1 MEKNTSEFCF
11 FRKTSY
17 FCLVKELFDSIATQ
31 NAEIRTVAKSLPLF
45 LKYYAKSLFF
55 NRLHQTDENLK

>member
-1 MEKNTSEFCF
+1 MV
-11 FRKTSY
+11 Y
-17 FCLVKELFDSIATQ
+17 LCLLKELFDSIAPQ
-31 NAEIRTVAKSLPLF
+31 IADIRTVAKSLPLF